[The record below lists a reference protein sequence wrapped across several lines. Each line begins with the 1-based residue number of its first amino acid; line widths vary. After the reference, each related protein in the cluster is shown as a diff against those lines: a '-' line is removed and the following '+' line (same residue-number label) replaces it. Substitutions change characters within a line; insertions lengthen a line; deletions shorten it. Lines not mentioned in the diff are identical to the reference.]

1 MNMVKRNYM
10 AMSMYSWATY
20 ASSSLQ
26 IQSGTGQD
34 VTRLVLARRDT
45 RGRAGGEKSECVC
58 VGLKTSLQ
66 LHSGSNRYK
75 TVSCELELS

>member
-1 MNMVKRNYM
+1 MLPLHFKC
-10 AMSMYSWATY
+10 
-20 ASSSLQ
+20 
-26 IQSGTGQD
+26 GTGQD

-45 RGRAGGEKSECVC
+45 RGRAGGEKSEYVC

-66 LHSGSNRYK
+66 LQNGSKRYK